1 MFGNDP
7 VAKLQA
13 RMERL
18 NVSLTVTLTM
28 MLARPE

>member
-18 NVSLTVTLTM
+18 NVSLNVTLT
-28 MLARPE
+28 RVG